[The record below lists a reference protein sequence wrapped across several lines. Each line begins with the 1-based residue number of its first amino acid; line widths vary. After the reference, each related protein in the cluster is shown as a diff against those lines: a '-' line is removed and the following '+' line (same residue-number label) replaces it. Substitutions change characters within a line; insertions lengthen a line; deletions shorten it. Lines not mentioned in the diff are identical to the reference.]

1 MLILKNL
8 SASARDS
15 ENKGLILNWEESLE
29 EEMATHSSNLVWRI
43 PWTEEPGRLQSMRP
57 QTVKT
62 QLSTHT
68 IITSEVNFFISSIL
82 KFLITPKHYT

>member
-43 PWTEEPGRLQSMRP
+43 PWTREPGGLQSIGFQRDGHDGSD
-57 QTVKT
+57 
-62 QLSTHT
+62 LACTHHR
-68 IITSEVNFFISSIL
+68 N
-82 KFLITPKHYT
+82 K

>member
-43 PWTEEPGRLQSMRP
+43 PWTREPGGLQSIGFQR
-57 QTVKT
+57 VGY
-62 QLSTHT
+62 
-68 IITSEVNFFISSIL
+68 N
-82 KFLITPKHYT
+82 